1 MPIHVILFDIGG
13 VIVKWKDKWLYND
26 VAKKFG
32 LSEVLLANEGKKE
45 LPNLRLGKIS
55 EHEMWQR
62 IGKKINSKELSN
74 IKGSLIHDI
83 FKARI
88 SVDDSIFVII
98 KQLQKKN
105 IKMGIL
111 SNTTLVTH
119 NIVKE
124 LIDMSYFDY
133 QFLSYRIG
141 REKPDVRMFEYVTD
155 QMPYSKEDIL
165 FIDDKLSNVNAAK
178 EFGIKAIHFTDISQF
193 ITDLN
198 SLEIL

>member
-1 MPIHVILFDIGG
+1 MSIHVILFDIGG

-32 LSEVLLANEGKKE
+32 LSELLLANEGKKE
-45 LPNLRLGKIS
+45 LSNLRLGKIS
-55 EHEMWQR
+55 EPEMWQR
-62 IGKKINSKELSN
+62 IGRKINSKELSN

-88 SVDDSIFVII
+88 SIDDSIFVII

-105 IKMGIL
+105 IKIGVL

-119 NIVKE
+119 SIVEE

-141 REKPDVRMFEYVTD
+141 WEKPDEEIFEYVTD
-155 QMPYSKEDIL
+155 QMPYSKEEIL

-178 EFGIKAIHFTDISQF
+178 KFGIKTIHFTDTSQF
-193 ITDLN
+193 IADLN
-198 SLEIL
+198 SLGIL

>member
-1 MPIHVILFDIGG
+1 MSIQVILFDIGG
-13 VIVKWKDKWLYND
+13 VIVKWKDEWLYND

-32 LSEVLLANEGKKE
+32 LSEPLLANEGKKE
-45 LPNLRLGKIS
+45 LSNLRLGKIS

-74 IKGSLIHDI
+74 IKDSLIYDI
-83 FKARI
+83 FKEKT
-88 SVDDSIFVII
+88 SVDNSIFGII
-98 KQLQKKN
+98 KQLQRKN
-105 IKMGIL
+105 IRVGIL
-111 SNTTLVTH
+111 SNTASVTH
-119 NIVKE
+119 SIVEE

-141 REKPDVRMFEYVTD
+141 REKPDERMFEYVTD
-155 QMPYSKEDIL
+155 QIPYSKEEIM

-178 EFGIKAIHFTDISQF
+178 EFGIKAIHFTGTSQL